1 MDTVEELGGT
11 YFYAGKPNLKAS
23 ELLFMIFCENT
34 ASQFGMQDFG
44 AVVAIISGRSNLLT
58 RGKPIGAT
66 KGTSYASKAARSV
79 FKKTKFPFGMSLPT
93 WLGGYTPWTARKGD
107 CKQYCVI

>member
-79 FKKTKFPFGMSLPT
+79 FIPIWDVATYMVRRVYSMDGEKSDG
-93 WLGGYTPWTARKGD
+93 A
-107 CKQYCVI
+107 